1 MSKPDVQPHNRRL
14 RRRAA
19 SLLAA
24 TALLAAACGDSS
36 DTDET
41 SAPDTVVDAT
51 TTAAPATGSP
61 AATPFDRTDV
71 ICEKHSPPA
80 GTRNSSSP
88 GVTADAIVISDA
100 SPDVAALKKVGVELI
115 DHHLA
120 WQAVVD
126 TINEDCGGINGRKI
140 ILESALLDPLS
151 ADMPAHFQAT
161 CLKIT
166 EDQKAFLALGTTG
179 GPPMARCIAVDHKTI
194 YDNPAY
200 PIDADMRDSEGRV
213 MSMFNTGE
221 SLARAFIA
229 DGAAGNAFDG
239 KKIMVLGVAGPTP
252 LAAQQ
257 QQVQYVDG
265 FKTHDIDV
273 DLELLPCAGADCT
286 QGIGNAIRRI
296 KQEAPDL
303 LVFSH
308 YLSGVVLGPVLRE
321 MRDQELEV
329 VITGPA
335 NQSMSDG
342 VMGTIMKAAG
352 EDAVKWA
359 ADNGW
364 TAVGDYQAGE
374 WRVSGV
380 GASEIGTTC
389 NANYAKAMDQA
400 PYEYNETNILNS
412 NWTIPAATCIWMRQ
426 IARAIYS
433 LGNEVT
439 TEGMVEALRTVKAEN
454 WFTSELSRD
463 RAYFSWPDTGPD
475 RVATLQFNYPCP
487 LPTTGTLP
495 CFMPMEN
502 PVSYRTVES

>member
-1 MSKPDVQPHNRRL
+1 MSKPDVQPHTRRL

-24 TALLAAACGDSS
+24 TALLAAACGDSN

-41 SAPDTVVDAT
+41 SAPDTVVDT

-374 WRVSGV
+374 GHGPGAVRVQRNEHPQQQLDHPRRHVHLDAPDRPRHLQPRQRGHDRRHGRGAAHGQGRELVHV
-380 GASEIGTTC
+380 GALTRSRLLLVAQHRSRPC
-389 NANYAKAMDQA
+389 RHVAVQL
-400 PYEYNETNILNS
+400 PV
-412 NWTIPAATCIWMRQ
+412 PAADDRHPAVLHADGEPGQLPHGRILSMP
-426 IARAIYS
+426 ARS
-433 LGNEVT
+433 
-439 TEGMVEALRTVKAEN
+439 
-454 WFTSELSRD
+454 
-463 RAYFSWPDTGPD
+463 
-475 RVATLQFNYPCP
+475 
-487 LPTTGTLP
+487 
-495 CFMPMEN
+495 
-502 PVSYRTVES
+502 